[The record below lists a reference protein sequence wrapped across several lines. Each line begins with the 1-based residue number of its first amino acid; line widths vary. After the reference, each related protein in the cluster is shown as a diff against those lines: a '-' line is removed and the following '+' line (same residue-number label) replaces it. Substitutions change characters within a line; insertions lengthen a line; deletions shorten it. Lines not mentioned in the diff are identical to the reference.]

1 VEVVERV
8 LNISEAV
15 LKSGGCGAERRAR
28 GVQDSVIR
36 IKVNPGAA
44 CSLGHIIN
52 IDGK

>member
-1 VEVVERV
+1 MERV
-8 LNISEAV
+8 LNRSEAA
-15 LKSGGCGAERRAR
+15 LKSGGCGAERRAG